1 MGFFVGLLW
10 FTVGLL
16 AGIGLTVRA
25 QERMK
30 KKRDKGKPRSK
41 PIYQIPR
48 Y

>member
-1 MGFFVGLLW
+1 MGFFTGLAL
-10 FTVGLL
+10 FIGGVLT
-16 AGIGLTVRA
+16 GIGLTVRA